1 MNGAIDLFSYPA
13 GGDLTDPAAR
23 AERDRYGDR
32 TDVLDKV
39 KALRMLPDS
48 LHLTTDLVAD
58 YYEVTIEAIKKV
70 VQRNREELEANG
82 FRVLVG
88 EDLAA
93 LKAAI
98 GAGDN
103 MSLTRS
109 LAVFDRRALVRVGL
123 LLRDSPVARRVR
135 DAVQDGY
142 EAAAPAVPVLAL
154 PQSYADAL
162 RALADQVE
170 QNEVKARQI
179 EQQAAE
185 IAELDEEAAG
195 YRHLLETDGTLKWA
209 NACDVLGVGSN
220 LLGEYLRQR
229 KVTYTDV
236 YRNDRDERREGERH
250 NRPYGD
256 YKHWFHFAPYSESE
270 RNDRLPA
277 WKQFD
282 RRVTT
287 KGVDGIRRLL
297 RRHVFEC
304 GKCSLCGSLKKNRPD
319 VFADYR
325 RPARGQRTNYP
336 KDAA

>member
-1 MNGAIDLFSYPA
+1 MTGEMNLFSYPA

-39 KALRMLPDS
+39 KALRLLPDG
-48 LHLTTDLVAD
+48 LHLTTDLVAE
-58 YYEVTIEAIKKV
+58 YYEVTVEAIKKA
-70 VQRNREELEANG
+70 VQRNRDELEANG
-82 FRVLVG
+82 FRLLSG
-88 EDLAA
+88 PELRDIL
-93 LKAAI
+93 
-98 GAGDN
+98 
-103 MSLTRS
+103 SLSSMDSRTPH

-142 EAAAPAVPVLAL
+142 EAATPAPVLAL

-170 QNEVKARQI
+170 QNEAKARQI

-195 YRHLLETDGTLKWA
+195 YRHLLEKDGTLKWA
-209 NACDVLGVGSN
+209 NACDVLGVGPN
-220 LLGEYLRQR
+220 LLGEYLRER

-236 YRNDRDERREGERH
+236 YFKDDGERREGERH
-250 NRPYGD
+250 NRPYAD
-256 YKHWFHFAPYSESE
+256 YKHWFRFAPYSESE

-304 GKCSLCGSLKKNRPD
+304 GNCSLCGSLKKNRPD

-325 RPARGQRTNYP
+325 RPPRGQRHNYP

>member
-1 MNGAIDLFSYPA
+1 MTAVDLFDYSP
-13 GGDLTDPAAR
+13 GGRSDLTDPAAR
-23 AERDRYGDR
+23 ADRDRYGDR
-32 TDVLDKV
+32 VDVLDKV
-39 KALRMLPDS
+39 KALQMLPDG
-48 LHLTTDLVAD
+48 LHLTTDHVAT
-58 YYEVTIEAIKKV
+58 YYEVTIDAVKKL

-82 FRVLVG
+82 FRLLSG
-88 EDLAA
+88 PELRDML
-93 LKAAI
+93 
-98 GAGDN
+98 
-103 MSLTRS
+103 SLSSMDPRTPH

-142 EAAAPAVPVLAL
+142 ETAAPVLAL

-170 QNEVKARQI
+170 QNEAQARQI

-185 IAELDEEAAG
+185 IADLDEEAAG
-195 YRHLLETDGTLKWA
+195 YRHLLEKDGTVKWT
-209 NACDVLGVGSN
+209 NACDVLGVGPN
-220 LLGEYLRQR
+220 LLGEYLRER

-236 YRNDRDERREGERH
+236 YFTGRGERREGERH
-250 NRPYGD
+250 NRPYAD
-256 YKHWFHFAPYSESE
+256 YKHWFRFAPYSESE
-270 RNDRLPA
+270 RNNRLPA

-304 GKCSLCGSLKKNRPD
+304 GTCPLCGSLKKNRPD

-325 RPARGQRTNYP
+325 RPPRGQHINYP